1 VGENFSGVTVCMHVR
16 GLCVTAASMIAELPS
31 GIADGAPI
39 RAWVAPGSPCTSI
52 YVPTFPRSIAGP
64 PPFVPLEL
72 SGEELWHT
80 ADAVRQRVEDDP
92 AALSG
97 IREVLKPVEDELWA
111 DADDV
116 LSQPGRWAAAGTSWG
131 RRALHALKSC
141 IP

>member
-1 VGENFSGVTVCMHVR
+1 
-16 GLCVTAASMIAELPS
+16 
-31 GIADGAPI
+31 
-39 RAWVAPGSPCTSI
+39 
-52 YVPTFPRSIAGP
+52 VPAFPRSVAGP

-80 ADAVRQRVEDDP
+80 ADALRQRVEDDP

-111 DADDV
+111 DAEDV

-131 RRALHALKSC
+131 SRALHALRSC